1 MELANLTLDELEL
14 MSYSDITYLL
24 LKENKQSMDTPSLF
38 KKICELLDY
47 SESTYSDKIGDFYTS
62 LTTDKRFI
70 QLPNNEWDL
79 RDNHSIDIV
88 LDDEEDEDIDAEELE
103 EEEMEE
109 ETEEEDTDTLYD
121 DESDITDD
129 DDDIDDLS
137 IIDEDSLEEE

>member
-121 DESDITDD
+121 DESDITDG

>member
-1 MELANLTLDELEL
+1 
-14 MSYSDITYLL
+14 
-24 LKENKQSMDTPSLF
+24 MDTPSLF

-88 LDDEEDEDIDAEELE
+88 LDDEEDDDIDAEELE

>member
-38 KKICELLDY
+38 RRICELLDY

>member
-1 MELANLTLDELEL
+1 MKITNLEIDELES
-14 MSYSDITYLL
+14 MSYADITYLL
-24 LKENKQSMDTPSLF
+24 LKENKKSMDTPSLF

-79 RDNHSIDIV
+79 RDNHSVKIV
-88 LDDEEDEDIDAEELE
+88 LDDEEDEEIDIEELE
-103 EEEMEE
+103 EEEIEE
-109 ETEEEDTDTLYD
+109 ELEEEETDTLYD

-129 DDDIDDLS
+129 DDIDDLS
-137 IIDEDSLEEE
+137 IVDEDELEEE